1 MREEGENV
9 PPAPPPGPRNDANRG
24 QGRRPEGRRGG
35 RGNRGG
41 GQRGQAFG
49 SPSRSSRQ
57 QQWDPRRS
65 EPREPAYGDQRKPN
79 PSRPAPVIQH
89 KQRRTI
95 AGFVG
100 ALLGR
105 KTEKE
110 EKEES

>member
-35 RGNRGG
+35 RGGRDNRGG
-41 GQRGQAFG
+41 GPRGQAFG

-110 EKEES
+110 ES